1 MRLVELQSIAVAG
14 TAKKDKTTE
23 RPKKTCTKTKKSPH
37 QGVISPKSGPPPQDK
52 TRPPLL
58 IKQEQ
63 HYTNCCMWPGAVG
76 GPSYVAHLNV
86 PAPRFCFPSLLF
98 SVFKDP
104 PVRVSRRGV
113 FASRAPATPLLLP
126 VAPCTV
132 LGNSVHQPDGP
143 LHEVLQVV
151 NQHAFIRGA
160 PFGLGRGGRRRGRT
174 S

>member
-1 MRLVELQSIAVAG
+1 MWSFNRQQSRARLKRTKQRRDQ
-14 TAKKDKTTE
+14 KK
-23 RPKKTCTKTKKSPH
+23 RAPRQKKPTPGGYFS
-37 QGVISPKSGPPPQDK
+37 QIRFPPPKDK
-52 TRPPLL
+52 TRPPPP

-98 SVFKDP
+98 SAFKDP